1 MNLRAGK
8 LLAHVQRDEGALE
21 KYFKRWFEAHKCN
34 ITKVQ
39 KKIPE
44 LKQKISILF
53 ILLTSSQLHHS
64 INIAIRMSPIQA
76 LPELQLDGMP
86 GDSPIQ

>member
-44 LKQKISILF
+44 LKQRYPSCLYC
-53 ILLTSSQLHHS
+53 
-64 INIAIRMSPIQA
+64 
-76 LPELQLDGMP
+76 
-86 GDSPIQ
+86 

>member
-1 MNLRAGK
+1 MNLPAGK

-53 ILLTSSQLHHS
+53 ILLTSSHS